1 MTNGWCTL
9 EDVRRALRKA
19 SLPGDVGQEDQIAID
34 KVEAQTEPLEKVLDR
49 YWYAESG
56 DQILTEASSITIP
69 QSPATRDDEHSLP
82 THGGYVDGAYGGEPY
97 RATNTSNTAFS
108 SEQTASSDPKKQ
120 IRVATGDLDDETTPT
135 YTRIQLDRK
144 DADTVNAL
152 HIATADGGFDDWVAS
167 NDYDGGVGFDSH
179 AGDDFYVRV
188 NNGGV
193 SELYI
198 DIHSLD
204 DGLFTLS
211 NAVVVDFDY
220 GHAGIPQNVRQGVAN
235 LAAAELV
242 EEAVIEIPENTTL
255 YDIETKAEE
264 LRTTAYDQY
273 LSVYL
278 PDGAEF
284 RGGER

>member
-1 MTNGWCTL
+1 MANGWCTL

-19 SLPGDVGQEDQIAID
+19 SLPGDVGQENQIAID
-34 KVEAQTEPLEKVLDR
+34 KIEAQTEPLEKVLNR
-49 YWYAESG
+49 HWYAESG
-56 DQILTEASSITIP
+56 DQILTEASSVTIP
-69 QSPATRDDEHSLP
+69 QSPLTRDDEHSLP
-82 THGGYVDGAYGGEPY
+82 THGGYVVGANGDDPT
-97 RATNTSNTAFS
+97 RATATTGTVF
-108 SEQTASSDPKKQ
+108 ASPPSGPAPKDE
-120 IRVATGDLDDETTPT
+120 IRVATGDPDDDTTPT
-135 YTRIQLDRK
+135 YTRLQLNRK
-144 DADTVNAL
+144 DVDAVNSL
-152 HIATADGGFDDWVAS
+152 HIANADGSYDDWVAS
-167 NDYDGGVGFDSH
+167 NDYDGGVGFSSH
-179 AGDDFYVRV
+179 VGDDFYARV

-198 DIHSLD
+198 NIHSLD

-242 EEAVIEIPENTTL
+242 EEAVIEIPQNTTL

-278 PDGAEF
+278 PEGETF
-284 RGGER
+284 RSGER